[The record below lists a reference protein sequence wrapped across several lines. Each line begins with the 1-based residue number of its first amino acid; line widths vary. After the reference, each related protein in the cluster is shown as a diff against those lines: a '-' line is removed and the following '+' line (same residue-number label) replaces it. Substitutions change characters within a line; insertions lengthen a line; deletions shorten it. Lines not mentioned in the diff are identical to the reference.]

1 MKNINK
7 LSCLLLTLI
16 ALLSSCG
23 QKSADLE
30 YIPFRSS
37 SDGRWG
43 MISTDGKVLFD
54 AEFNEMPQ
62 AAYCGRFFIKNNDG
76 KYELYTADAKPQQVG
91 GKTWADVSDFSD
103 GLALAAEEGKSVA
116 IINREGE
123 QVADLS
129 KIDGKT
135 ILAAKGLYEGYA
147 IVETEDGTKGIVDDG
162 GKTIIAPGKYKELEY
177 IGEGKCLALDKKFEN
192 AEKDQMVLQIISL
205 KGKTLGELN
214 TSKINLEG
222 ARSSESLQFV
232 NGLLGAYD
240 ADGRGGLINEK
251 GEWVLQPSEKIKHVI
266 AVKGDNFIY
275 SGEDGMGVMDKNGEI
290 LIRGKYFMLQ
300 WAGDGLLWAFDTKG
314 DYKDKIMLIN
324 LKDDILGKE
333 RFENGYTLID
343 GTRIAQLGK
352 HDYGFIDEKGEVKKL
367 DKNVNIAQIGLPKYD
382 QWVESQ
388 YVDVERILSM
398 LELNGQ
404 TMYGIAVWTPAEKA
418 ILAFAEKG
426 NKDATCINKPSDN
439 PYAYYRTRADYVC
452 KLSNAVSM
460 TKYIDFNNTISRFTL
475 SKGQHFNPEA
485 LAYVIGAEVK
495 VNSGAK
501 TIYESICKVL
511 KGKGLKELGGSAD
524 STTYDLGNQIQL
536 LVTYTS
542 DEEISIQLIPDES
555 CDTGEEYD

>member
-103 GLALAAEEGKSVA
+103 GLALAAEEGKPVA

-275 SGEDGMGVMDKNGEI
+275 SGEDGMGVMDKNGEM

-367 DKNVNIAQIGLPKYD
+367 DKNVNIAEIGLPKHD

-388 YVDVERILSM
+388 YVDVERIVAS
-398 LELNGQ
+398 LELEGQ
-404 TMYGIAVWTPAEKA
+404 KMYGIATWTPADKA
-418 ILAFAEKG
+418 IPAFAENG
-426 NKDATCINKPSDN
+426 QKDATCSVKPSDS
-439 PYAYYRTRADYVC
+439 PYSYFKSRAEYVC
-452 KLSNAVSM
+452 NLSNTVRIN
-460 TKYIDFNNTISRFTL
+460 KYLEFNNYITRYSN
-475 SKGQHFNPEA
+475 GQKFNPES
-485 LAYVIGAEVK
+485 LVYMIGAEIK

-501 TIYESICKVL
+501 SVYESICKLL
-511 KGKGLKELGGSAD
+511 KSKGLKGLGASELKHHRNGK
-524 STTYDLGNQIQL
+524 
-536 LVTYTS
+536 
-542 DEEISIQLIPDES
+542 
-555 CDTGEEYD
+555 